1 MPATAMSEDLYT
13 PISTRAFRHIQE
25 MFRTESGISLSPAK
39 QALVASRLRKR
50 LEHHQFEDFDDY
62 CAFLKSPEAD
72 GERRIV
78 IDLLT
83 TNETYFFRE
92 PDHFRHLGEKVLPTL
107 TTRPLRVWCAAS
119 SSGEEPYSL
128 AMTMAD
134 KSGTG
139 NWEVVAT
146 DLSTRVLAHA
156 RRGVYDMQGRLQ
168 HMPDGYLKRFCLKGT
183 GEYAGFMQ
191 ISRLL
196 REQTSFV
203 EHNLL
208 NRPVGFGQF
217 DVIFMRNVLIYF
229 DNEMKQKIV
238 ANALEALPI
247 GGWFY
252 TSHSESLNSLNLPL
266 QQVAPSI
273 YRKK

>member
-1 MPATAMSEDLYT
+1 MNEDLYT

-50 LEHHQFEDFDDY
+50 LEHHQLEDFDDY
-62 CAFLKSPEAD
+62 CRLLSSPEEHV
-72 GERRIV
+72 ERRIV

-92 PDHFRHLGEKVLPTL
+92 PDHFKYLGDKVLPNL

-128 AMTMAD
+128 AMTVAD
-134 KSGTG
+134 KSGTN
-139 NWEVVAT
+139 NWEVIAT
-146 DLSTRVLAHA
+146 DLSTRVLEHA
-156 RRGVYDMQGRLQ
+156 RRGVYDMQRMQ
-168 HMPDGYLKRFCLKGT
+168 HMPEGYLKRFCLKGT
-183 GEYAGFMQ
+183 GDYAGFMQ
-191 ISRLL
+191 ISRPI
-196 REQTSFV
+196 REQVSFV

-208 NRPVGFGQF
+208 NVPTGFGKF
-217 DVIFMRNVLIYF
+217 DVVFMRNVLIYF

-238 ANALEALPI
+238 ANALEALPS

-252 TSHSESLNSLNLPL
+252 TSHSESLSGLTLPL
-266 QQVAPSI
+266 QQVSPSI